1 MGDARMGRYTLYT
14 VGRAN
19 NPLWVLNM
27 ESLQQPIVVG
37 AVAVLTTVVLS
48 PLLTQL
54 FGAVVYVLLAA
65 ALLMG
70 LVAVY
75 EAYKII
81 RQAKR
86 EVKHLEDLKTARSA
100 EGDTWKAAREVLE
113 REYRRSDRKRIIS
126 PGLFLTDVC
135 GMPFSIASEIG
146 EIIELLLRD
155 FILNWFDKIGSD
167 QRFVDDIRIM
177 TLSTIVELS
186 RRCSKVNIPVIIA
199 TDGGEAVR
207 HHLMW
212 YKEIS
217 KRVAAKHAPRVVMG
231 SINDSFYA
239 DRNRLVE
246 AAFRQ
251 EGRMHTACES
261 EETELLYLRH
271 VSNEILARILPAAD
285 YKCSMVRHLLREC
298 VAVTVALPIVHSV
311 DPDFFNWAIEEL
323 FAKYSTVGGAATIG
337 AEARGNSGES
347 SGSGRHPRMSARQD
361 ALDEQSMRYFAGAM
375 SPKMAEKYL
384 KSMPAGTFL
393 IRRRDKWSSRSFV
406 VSSVGYASRQQPH
419 RQQAVNSGTDSSRSR
434 STSAPMIAASLQPK
448 LKVLHWA
455 VEQIEETLK
464 MLNTNGYVELEQ
476 SSSKASGPDP
486 SVTGTSMSDILKK
499 MKTHFM
505 IGLRFVDGEVP
516 VPEFLPWCTAGKL
529 TEKALPKS
537 TLIFVKQKD
546 SPIYA
551 PADAA
556 GQREP
561 AGIEGI
567 FATQERVDM
576 GLVSFDDQYIKR
588 RASYLSNNDL
598 DVPDPCSNATP
609 SRSAVQKRQQLQR
622 QQLLQELENAISI
635 AQAEYSGE
643 RQNDRL
649 ERFDRSVR
657 LVIDALESVLSYG
670 LKTSM
675 DQSNRYGYWAYVS
688 QVSKVLPDSDMIVTM
703 IDHMPNSSV
712 IADEGFWEKKSS
724 DHEDFENSESEE
736 EEPGGGADE
745 AVVDTY
751 QESLGKGRAFVVVG
765 LNKEFLAE
773 YLNALI
779 TEPNGTVGPAHYED
793 HSIIRSPKDS
803 RYLIAQLETLGAIE
817 FNINI
822 DDAWDRGDAVDD
834 EEFREAARAK
844 HEGKLLNAGSDV
856 NRRRSGG
863 EVIGNTKRKISK
875 QVDKMMKQLTTL
887 NLFGDRKR
895 HKQRK
900 MQQYQNS
907 VSSVK
912 SESARTLL
920 SEETTSRASGAL
932 RSFSFVEGRERRL
945 FDSSDILGF
954 ASADASSIKTLSGIS
969 ESLDVDE
976 GSAKR
981 IGRSA
986 KIDSQKSV
994 SKKEQAAGQ
1003 MANQNA
1009 LDTTVPETMTNSLSS
1024 AVPPA
1029 LPKRLGSGRKTSVWI
1044 GPNSSAEKGLNNDS
1058 VVVEET
1064 VRVNI
1069 DWQNLDS
1076 PIVLILRAK
1085 VTKASVEVKE
1095 KSVSI
1100 FQNSLPHVEYHINV
1114 ESTVTAA
1121 GKEISM
1127 NNWEITRRYR
1137 LFFQL
1142 HCALKRECKLR
1153 VSLPPKQMTLF
1164 SSGKYE
1170 KRFLETRR
1178 GALNTYLHELLAHPE
1193 ASMSTFLLAFL
1204 EVPKNVKHW
1213 GKIAL
1218 KILERQDG
1226 SIPQL
1231 VSSNTTALSK
1241 KKEGPRSPP
1250 RGQNSLQ
1257 KMNQQA
1263 RGSQRELD
1271 SSSKTPSKELF
1282 ADQLTTIL
1290 EVEKVEH
1297 HMYALARE
1305 IFETDDLSVLR
1316 RNFISALKGL
1326 ATVTMK
1332 GSAYSI
1338 VNDAFS
1344 HLAETSK
1351 IGATVKW
1358 LKDYLWPNGEW
1369 GEAAELR
1376 SIEQMNISRTASRQL
1391 LLQAIPESL
1400 MKLFS
1405 KDKCIHGVE
1414 TLHDFLQC
1422 DILLKNLVYTLLD
1435 MILIRLF
1442 PDISVVGL
1450 HQLRRGV

>member
-1 MGDARMGRYTLYT
+1 
-14 VGRAN
+14 
-19 NPLWVLNM
+19 M
-27 ESLQQPIVVG
+27 ESLQQPVVVG
-37 AVAVLTTVVLS
+37 VVAVLTTVFLS

-54 FGAVVYVLLAA
+54 FAAVVYVLLAA

-75 EAYKII
+75 EAHKII

-86 EVKHLEDLKTARSA
+86 EVQHLEDLKKAKSA
-100 EGDTWKAAREVLE
+100 DGDAWKAAREVLE
-113 REYRRSDRKRIIS
+113 RDYRRSDRKRIVS

-135 GMPFSIASEIG
+135 GMPFSIASEMG

-177 TLSTIVELS
+177 TLSTVVELS

-217 KRVAAKHAPRVVMG
+217 KRVAAKHAPRIVMG

-285 YKCSMVRHLLREC
+285 YECPMVRHLLREC

-311 DPDFFNWAIEEL
+311 DPDLFNWAIEEL

-337 AEARGNSGES
+337 AETHDNSGES
-347 SGSGRHPRMSARQD
+347 SGSGQHPRTSARQGV
-361 ALDEQSMRYFAGAM
+361 LDHQSMRYFAGAM

-393 IRRRDKWSSRSFV
+393 IRRRDKWSSHSFV

-419 RQQAVNSGTDSSRSR
+419 RHQAVDSGTDSSRSR

-464 MLNTNGYVELEQ
+464 MLNTNGYVELEE
-476 SSSKASGPDP
+476 SSPKASGPDP

-499 MKTHFM
+499 MRTHFM
-505 IGLRFVDGEVP
+505 IGLHFVDGEVP
-516 VPEFLPWCTAGKL
+516 IPEFLPWCTAGKL
-529 TEKALPKS
+529 SQKALPKS

-546 SPIYA
+546 SPIFA
-551 PADAA
+551 PAAAA
-556 GQREP
+556 GQSEP
-561 AGIEGI
+561 AGIEEGG
-567 FATQERVDM
+567 FATEERVDM
-576 GLVSFDDQYIKR
+576 GLVSFDDQYIER
-588 RASYLSNNDL
+588 RASYLSNNTL
-598 DVPDPCSNATP
+598 DMFDPHPNSTP
-609 SRSAVQKRQQLQR
+609 SRSAVEKRQQLQR
-622 QQLLQELENAISI
+622 QHLLQELENAISI

-649 ERFDRSVR
+649 ERFDRSAR
-657 LVIDALESVLSYG
+657 LVIDAVESVLSYG

-675 DQSNRYGYWAYVS
+675 GQSNRYGYWAYVS
-688 QVSKVLPDSDMIVTM
+688 QVSQVLPDSDMIVTM

-724 DHEDFENSESEE
+724 DDEDLENSESEE
-736 EEPGGGADE
+736 EEPGGSADE
-745 AVVDTY
+745 TVVDTY
-751 QESLGKGRAFVVVG
+751 QESLGKGRAFIVVG

-803 RYLIAQLETLGAIE
+803 RYLIAQLETLRAIE

-822 DDAWDRGDAVDD
+822 DDAWDHGSAVDD

-844 HEGKLLNAGSDV
+844 HGGKLLNEGSDV
-856 NRRRSGG
+856 HRRSSGG
-863 EVIGNTKRKISK
+863 AVIGNTKRKISK

-900 MQQYQNS
+900 MHQYQNS
-907 VSSVK
+907 LSSVK
-912 SESARTLL
+912 SKSGRTLL
-920 SEETTSRASGAL
+920 NEETTSRASGAL

-954 ASADASSIKTLSGIS
+954 ESADASSMKTLSGIS

-981 IGRSA
+981 LGRSA

-994 SKKEQAAGQ
+994 SKNEQAAGQ

-1009 LDTTVPETMTNSLSS
+1009 SDKAVSEKMTNSLSVAAPS
-1024 AVPPA
+1024 A
-1029 LPKRLGSGRKTSVWI
+1029 LPKRLGGSRRTSVWI
-1044 GPNSSAEKGLNNDS
+1044 GPNSSAEKALKDDS
-1058 VVVEET
+1058 AVVEET
-1064 VRVNI
+1064 VRTSI

-1193 ASMSTFLLAFL
+1193 ASMSAFLLAFL

-1213 GKIAL
+1213 GKIASN
-1218 KILERQDG
+1218 ILERQDG
-1226 SIPQL
+1226 SIPKL
-1231 VSSNTTALSK
+1231 VSSNTAALSK
-1241 KKEGPRSPP
+1241 KKECQRSPP
-1250 RGQNSLQ
+1250 RGQNNQQ
-1257 KMNQQA
+1257 KIKQQA
-1263 RGSQRELD
+1263 RGSQREVD
-1271 SSSKTPSKELF
+1271 SSSKTPSKEIF

-1297 HMYALARE
+1297 HVYALARE

-1332 GSAYSI
+1332 GSAYNI

-1369 GEAAELR
+1369 GKAAELR
-1376 SIEQMNISRTASRQL
+1376 SIEEMNASRTASRQL

-1405 KDKCIHGVE
+1405 KEKCIHGVE

-1450 HQLRRGV
+1450 HQLRRGVQI